1 MPRGVQAFVD
11 SLCRAAL
18 QPTLTAPL
26 SKQKYGVEPNARFS
40 PDHKLVIFTSNMFGP
55 SYLFAVG
62 TDVDPTHSVS
72 LIYNVGGA
80 EVKGK

>member
-1 MPRGVQAFVD
+1 
-11 SLCRAAL
+11 L
-18 QPTLTAPL
+18 QPWHLVNL